1 MKEKDDPTIDHIREV
16 RHQISAEFG
25 HDPQKLIAFHA
36 SLEKELAG
44 RFVDEQQA
52 GLEVSAARK

>member
-1 MKEKDDPTIDHIREV
+1 MQEKDPTIDLIREV

-36 SLEKELAG
+36 NLEKELAG
-44 RFVDEQQA
+44 RFLEDKQA
-52 GLEVSAARK
+52 RLEVSAARK